1 MHLKYILLVAE
12 TGGKQV
18 IFFSMRTLDFKPLT
32 ITPAISV
39 RALEHRSSNA
49 KLLNDVRHESLCG
62 GKNETPGV
70 SVLFGI

>member
-32 ITPAISV
+32 ITPVISV

>member
-1 MHLKYILLVAE
+1 
-12 TGGKQV
+12 
-18 IFFSMRTLDFKPLT
+18 MRTLDFKPLT

>member
-18 IFFSMRTLDFKPLT
+18 IFFPWGLL
-32 ITPAISV
+32 ILNLLLLLLAISV

-49 KLLNDVRHESLCG
+49 KLLNDVRHETLCG